1 MASTLAIRPLD
12 RAPRDYFQR
21 FILQSRPPH
30 HAPHLRLIGKPPAR
44 RSFGRDFPESD
55 ADTVGFDGAE
65 EIPTADLDP
74 SQHEI
79 RSSDAARNC
88 ASADEASVPL
98 PYFRHGQPAE
108 ESSNEVTRTDR
119 NRVTGGTNSIALR
132 PTDEIAG
139 AAEKSEGP
147 VEPIGRPAAP
157 SASSEPAAEANTPL
171 TSAVTAAP
179 TPRDVTSGTVL
190 RDRYVVEHVV
200 GIGGNSV
207 VFQAI
212 DRHRNSA
219 EEQNERVALK
229 VLRPQLRDNPYA
241 LMRMR
246 REFRQMQCLT
256 HGSIARVFDLDCD
269 GDIWFMT
276 LELVAGRTITQWMKG
291 TAPDSEAMQIIT
303 GCCEAVS
310 YAHSHGI
317 VHGDLKP
324 SNVLITP
331 DMGIKLV
338 DFGSAAA
345 ESSGAAIAVSARS
358 FAATPPYASPQILT
372 GNLADPRD
380 DVFSLACLAYAV
392 LTRGEHP
399 FERRSSLDAY
409 RDQMR
414 PVYSPKIQPRV
425 FDVIVRGL
433 SWQRPNRQ
441 ASAAEFLN
449 ALISNDLGREF
460 EPLRK
465 ELPVV
470 AVSAVNPASVRTP
483 NSLATLSTQYPMS
496 PGAIYS
502 VPVTLDIPPS
512 RRYVPSLQWLS
523 IQPWSGV
530 AAERFSSAGAVNV
543 TLVNGSSSQW
553 TAHSIALSGASPVPV
568 LRPAPETIEGEL
580 LVRARA
586 PALVG
591 PSPPPHQRA
600 TIWQR
605 HGLAAVAVIGVLSI
619 LLGHESDVGSSTR
632 SDATLPA
639 PIPVV
644 AQPAAVANTAP
655 IREITEASLTPTQP
669 NIVEHVVPPL
679 PAAAGFVSFDNA
691 IVHVGSGQSM
701 AVLTVKRLASTQG
714 RARIGWTVEGGSAKA
729 VVDERAI
736 DSRTIQ
742 FLDGQEVR
750 SLYIPLLTPNDPGE
764 HQPTRSFT
772 VKLVKLQGS
781 PAIGPLTQTKVS
793 IASGY

>member
-1 MASTLAIRPLD
+1 M
-12 RAPRDYFQR
+12 
-21 FILQSRPPH
+21 
-30 HAPHLRLIGKPPAR
+30 
-44 RSFGRDFPESD
+44 
-55 ADTVGFDGAE
+55 
-65 EIPTADLDP
+65 
-74 SQHEI
+74 
-79 RSSDAARNC
+79 
-88 ASADEASVPL
+88 
-98 PYFRHGQPAE
+98 
-108 ESSNEVTRTDR
+108 
-119 NRVTGGTNSIALR
+119 
-132 PTDEIAG
+132 
-139 AAEKSEGP
+139 
-147 VEPIGRPAAP
+147 
-157 SASSEPAAEANTPL
+157 
-171 TSAVTAAP
+171 
-179 TPRDVTSGTVL
+179 
-190 RDRYVVEHVV
+190 
-200 GIGGNSV
+200 
-207 VFQAI
+207 FQAI

-219 EEQNERVALK
+219 EEQGERVALK

-256 HGSIARVFDLDCD
+256 HSGIARVFDLDCD

-291 TAPDSEAMQIIT
+291 TTPDSEAMQIII

-324 SNVLITP
+324 SNVLVTP
-331 DMGIKLV
+331 DMGVKLV

-372 GNLADPRD
+372 GHLADPRD
-380 DVFSLACLAYAV
+380 DVFSLACIAYAV

-399 FERRSSLDAY
+399 FERKSSLDAY

-414 PVYSPKIQPRV
+414 PAYSSKIQPRV

-433 SWQRPNRQ
+433 SWQRANRQ
-441 ASAAEFLN
+441 ASVTEFLN
-449 ALISNDLGREF
+449 ALIGNDLGREL

-470 AVSAVNPASVRTP
+470 TTNAVTPASVSPP
-483 NSLATLSTQYPMS
+483 NSLAALSAQYPMS

-512 RRYVPSLQWLS
+512 RRHMPPLQWLS
-523 IQPWSGV
+523 VQPWSGV
-530 AAERFSSAGAVNV
+530 ADERFSSAGTVHI
-543 TLVNGSSSQW
+543 TLVNGNSSQW
-553 TAHSIALSGASPVPV
+553 TAHSVALSGASLVPV
-568 LRPAPETIEGEL
+568 LRPAPQMIEGEL
-580 LVRARA
+580 LVRA
-586 PALVG
+586 PARSLVKR
-591 PSPPPHQRA
+591 PTRPHQRT
-600 TIWQR
+600 TIWHR
-605 HGLAAVAVIGVLSI
+605 HGLAAVAIIGVLSI
-619 LLGHESDVGSSTR
+619 LLGHESNVGSSTM
-632 SDATLPA
+632 SDAALPA
-639 PIPVV
+639 PVPVV
-644 AQPAAVANTAP
+644 AQPAVVANAAP
-655 IREITEASLTPTQP
+655 IREISEATSPAQP
-669 NIVEHVVPPL
+669 NIVEHVVPPPPL
-679 PAAAGFVSFDNA
+679 PTAAGFVSFDNA

-701 AVLTVKRLASTQG
+701 AVLTVKRLDSTQG

-729 VVDERAI
+729 VVDESAI

-750 SLYIPLLTPNDPGE
+750 SLYIPLVTPNDPGE

-781 PAIGPLTQTKVS
+781 PAVGPLTQTKVT